1 MDRIRGLI
9 SSPLK
14 MTLLVAVAAAFAAL
28 VGPGAATRVD
38 AGTARSPG
46 CYPGNQFVY
55 YGLTGLTDAEG
66 AGKGS
71 FTSSEYELTP
81 TDDGTDHGG
90 GTMQWAV
97 RGTVTGPDSS
107 SDTQTGMSGNLSLQV
122 NFTDYPTP
130 MIFKTKC
137 AAEVQTEAEKT
148 IEMEFEGT
156 VNGFPG
162 YPDGTKAVTTIQM
175 SPNDLGGYNAKFS
188 VEIGTTCFEDSAE
201 IGFGTPDNTPSADAW
216 LRVKNLKKDVGRWG
230 FPDTYGPGN
239 CPDAF

>member
-1 MDRIRGLI
+1 MRRVIAGSNRAAPRWPKQETSVPVERVFRFGLGSIARGQQEEE
-9 SSPLK
+9 
-14 MTLLVAVAAAFAAL
+14 
-28 VGPGAATRVD
+28 GND
-38 AGTARSPG
+38 AHTEQERSDDLG
-46 CYPGNQFVY
+46 QSYE
-55 YGLTGLTDAEG
+55 TG
-66 AGKGS
+66 
-71 FTSSEYELTP
+71 F
-81 TDDGTDHGG
+81 DHGG

-122 NFTDYPTP
+122 NFTDYPTA

-137 AAEVQTEAEKT
+137 AAEVQTEADKT

-175 SPNDLGGYNAKFS
+175 SPNDLGGYNTKFS